1 MRQLLPDFQT
11 SLRNREQGIGNKDM
25 KKLLIALL
33 LIFGAFIGLVVLM
46 GVLMVL
52 APEWANSTGGL
63 LFIQGFQ
70 TIVLFGVTALVG
82 VWMTEDRVNPFK
94 QMLLNKGVSWKQGL
108 IAFFFAVAALPTISV
123 LAEWNKGV
131 ELPSFLASL
140 EEMMRQMEESAKL
153 LTERFLNTSSVGM
166 MFVNLFVMAL
176 LPAVGEEMMFRGWL
190 QRVLG
195 KRVNYH
201 TAIWVSAFVFS
212 VIHFQFYGF
221 IPRMLIGAALGYL
234 YCYTGSLWAPIIAHF
249 TNNAAAVVFAF
260 LTYNGYTSTNF
271 DLIGTGD
278 TWYLSVASVAVCVA
292 LMVRLQSTD
301 YR

>member
-1 MRQLLPDFQT
+1 
-11 SLRNREQGIGNKDM
+11 M
-25 KKLLIALL
+25 KKLFIALL

-46 GVLMVL
+46 GALALL
-52 APEWANSTGGL
+52 APEWSNSTGGL
-63 LFIQGFQ
+63 LFMQGFQ

-82 VWMTEDRVNPFK
+82 VWITEDKLNPLK
-94 QMLLNKGVSWKQGL
+94 QMLLNKGLSLKHGL
-108 IAFFFAVAALPTISV
+108 IALFFAVAALPMIS
-123 LAEWNKGV
+123 LLTEWNKGM
-131 ELPSFLASL
+131 ELPSFLASM
-140 EEMMRQMEESAKL
+140 EEMMRQMEESAKEV
-153 LTERFLNTSSVGM
+153 TDQFLNTSSVGM
-166 MFVNLFVMAL
+166 MFINLFVIAL

-195 KRVNYH
+195 KSVNYH

-212 VIHFQFYGF
+212 AIHFQFYGF

-249 TNNAAAVVFAF
+249 TNNAAAVISAF
-260 LTYNGYTSTNF
+260 LVYNGYISINP

-292 LMVRLQSTD
+292 LMVRLRITD

>member
-1 MRQLLPDFQT
+1 
-11 SLRNREQGIGNKDM
+11 M
-25 KKLLIALL
+25 KKLLVALL

-52 APEWANSTGGL
+52 APEWSNSTEGL

-70 TIVLFGVTALVG
+70 TIVLFGITALVG

-94 QMLLNKGVSWKQGL
+94 QMLLNKGLSLKQGFV
-108 IAFFFAVAALPTISV
+108 AFFFAVAALPVISL
-123 LAEWNKGV
+123 LAEWNKGM

-140 EEMMRQMEESAKL
+140 EEIMRQMEEAANEM
-153 LTERFLNTSSVGM
+153 TEQFLNTTSVGM
-166 MFVNLFVMAL
+166 MFINLFVIAL
-176 LPAVGEEMMFRGWL
+176 LPAVCEELMFRGWL

-195 KRVNYH
+195 QSVNYH

-212 VIHFQFYGF
+212 AIHFQFYGF

-249 TNNAAAVVFAF
+249 TNNAAAVISAF
-260 LTYNGYTSTNF
+260 LTYNGYISVNP

-278 TWYLSVASVAVCVA
+278 TWYLSVASVAVCMA
-292 LMVRLQSTD
+292 LMFRLQITTHK
-301 YR
+301 